1 LVKESNAIIAKKED
15 DSMNKKQSDFSSSSV
30 EGEYYDYYIS
40 TYGDKRRCLYKN
52 IGGQELI
59 VFDEPVSAGAFFPTD
74 YYSYYVD
81 GNGLRHRGH
90 IVSNK
95 LVGEE
100 VADFPDPFA
109 PDYDIVSYEDG
120 RLVITHYVYGV
131 AMSEKPYV
139 ETPTENDFVYKDASG
154 MMEHHVKQAFSFH
167 GLRKRQ
173 VVPFKTRL
181 ALADPEVKER
191 YEAVKKFALTYPLKE
206 RISIPRSTFSAHR
219 KPYLIFA
226 FARKNLK
233 LYFHLDPKDYDGTP
247 IPHEDVS
254 DKKTYKKT
262 PLLFRLTSNL
272 AVKRAEDLIV
282 TMMKADKIEPKK
294 K

>member
-1 LVKESNAIIAKKED
+1 MNEKPVNFLPSN
-15 DSMNKKQSDFSSSSV
+15 Q
-30 EGEYYDYYIS
+30 EGEYYDYYVS
-40 TYGDKRRCLYKN
+40 TYGDKRRCLYRN
-52 IGGQELI
+52 VGGHELI
-59 VFDEPVSAGAFFPTD
+59 VFDEPVKAGSFFPTD

-90 IVSNK
+90 VIDNK

-100 VADFPDPFA
+100 VADFSDPFA

-131 AMSEKPYV
+131 AMSKKPYV
-139 ETPTENDFVYKDASG
+139 ETPAEADFVYKDASG
-154 MMEHHVKQAFSFH
+154 VMEHHVKQAFSLH

-191 YEAVKKFALTYPLKE
+191 YEAVKKFALTYALKE
-206 RISIPRSTFSAHR
+206 RISIQRSTFSAHR
-219 KPYLIFA
+219 KSYLIFA

-233 LYFHLDPKDYDGTP
+233 LYFRLDPKDYDGTP

-254 DKKTYKKT
+254 DLKTYKKT
-262 PLLFRLTSNL
+262 PMLFRLTSNL
-272 AVKRAEDLIV
+272 AVKRAQDLIA